1 MEITIKIENGI
12 KTINGQTLEDII
24 QQIDSEVETLL
35 LTHIFNH
42 VKSEKELITELKKL
56 KTEYSPVGILLY
68 LKLFTKGTL
77 SDVNDYFQEILEE

>member
-35 LTHIFNH
+35 LTQIFNH
-42 VKSEKELITELKKL
+42 VKSEKELIAELKKL